1 MMAVTSA
8 STIPSPVPAAYDRPH
23 DLTVGLDVARPMI
36 RNVEASA
43 RAPLWHA
50 LALDEFRGVAV
61 VAVVGGGGKT
71 SLVYALARE
80 VAALGG
86 RAIVTGTTRFTPAP
100 HGWPMPPL
108 IESPPAEVAARVVRA
123 LAAGTLAVAGVE
135 PQPAG
140 RLAPL
145 TPEVIGALA
154 GLGGVDAVLVEADG
168 SRARSFKAPG
178 DHEPVIPA
186 CATHVVVV
194 VGASVIGQPLDETH
208 VHRPECV
215 RALVPDLPSDAVC
228 DASLIARVLVHEG
241 GGRKHLDGRPFAVVV
256 NQADSHFGGAQAIA
270 EAIRQAGVP
279 RVLLAA
285 LRDSEEPLR

>member
-1 MMAVTSA
+1 
-8 STIPSPVPAAYDRPH
+8 
-23 DLTVGLDVARPMI
+23 MI
-36 RNVEASA
+36 RNAEASL
-43 RAPLWHA
+43 RVPLWHA
-50 LALDEFRGVAV
+50 LALDEFRGVPV

-108 IESPPAEVAARVVRA
+108 IEAPPAEVAARVA
-123 LAAGTLAVAGVE
+123 QAPGAGTLAVAGVE

-145 TPEVIGALA
+145 TPEAIAALA
-154 GLGGVDAVLVEADG
+154 GLAGVDAVLVEADG
-168 SRARSFKAPG
+168 SRARPFKAPG

-186 CATHVVVV
+186 CATHVIAV
-194 VGASVIGQPLDETH
+194 VGASVLGQPLDEAH

-215 RALVPDLPSDAVC
+215 RALVPGLPTHAVC
-228 DASLIARVLVHEG
+228 DASLIARVLAHEG

-256 NQADSHFGGAQAIA
+256 NQADSHPEAAQAIA
-270 EAIRQAGVP
+270 EAIRQVGVA
-279 RVLLAA
+279 RVLVTA
-285 LRDSEEPLR
+285 LRDAERPLR

>member
-36 RNVEASA
+36 RNAEASA

-50 LALDEFRGVAV
+50 LALDEFRGAAV

-71 SLVYALARE
+71 SLIYALARE

-86 RAIVTGTTRFTPAP
+86 RPIVTGTTRFTPTP

-108 IESPPAEVAARVVRA
+108 IEAPPAEVAARVMRA
-123 LAAGTLAVAGVE
+123 PGAGTLAVAGVE
-135 PQPAG
+135 SQPAG

-145 TPEVIGALA
+145 TPEVIEALA
-154 GLGGVDAVLVEADG
+154 GLGGVDVVLVEADG
-168 SRARSFKAPG
+168 SRARPFKAPG

-186 CATHVVVV
+186 CATHVVAV
-194 VGASVIGQPLDETH
+194 VGASVLGQPLDEVH

-215 RALVPDLPSDAVC
+215 RALLPGLPADAVC
-228 DASLIARVLVHEG
+228 DASLIGRVLAHQE
-241 GGRKHLDGRPFAVVV
+241 GGRKHLGGRPFAVVV
-256 NQADSHFGGAQAIA
+256 NQADTHPEAAQAIA
-270 EAIRQAGVP
+270 EAIRQAGVA
-279 RVLLAA
+279 RVLVTA
-285 LRDSEEPLR
+285 LRDAERLLR